1 MNPDL
6 FSRMYLIDDQSEY
19 FSTHY
24 HSLPSEIDEPAD
36 EPAVESFHQPT
47 ESIAVN
53 SDTLTLKV
61 ECQISQTQMEQM
73 VADFVRVFG
82 FKSVLNAVTSQLNRF

>member
-6 FSRMYLIDDQSEY
+6 FSHIYSIDDQSEY
-19 FSTHY
+19 FSTY
-24 HSLPSEIDEPAD
+24 DNSLPSEIDEPVD
-36 EPAVESFHQPT
+36 ESFYQPA

-61 ECQISQTQMEQM
+61 EYQISQTQMEQM
-73 VADFVRVFG
+73 IADFVRVFG
-82 FKSVLNAVTSQLNRF
+82 FKPVLNAVTSQLNRF